1 MIETYKRYKIIY
13 CENDDEIVGL
23 TTNLKI
29 TYDEDGTT
37 NEVQD
42 ELKELKKTYHEKYL
56 EVEETWTHV
65 DD

>member
-1 MIETYKRYKIIY
+1 MDQNKRYKIIY
-13 CENDDEIVGL
+13 RENDDEIVGL

-42 ELKELKKTYHEKYL
+42 ELNELKKTYHEKYL
-56 EVEETWTHV
+56 EVEETWTYM